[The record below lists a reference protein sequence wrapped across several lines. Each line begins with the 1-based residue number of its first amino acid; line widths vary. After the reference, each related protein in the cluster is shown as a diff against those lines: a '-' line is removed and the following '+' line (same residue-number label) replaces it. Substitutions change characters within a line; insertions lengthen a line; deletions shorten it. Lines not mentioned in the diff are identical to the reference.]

1 MSTEYNDAPVSGK
14 RPYDVGRGKPPVH
27 TRFQKGS
34 AGNRKGRLKVAALDL
49 SEAFEKVSA
58 EKYHVRVDGKPAS
71 MSALESAV
79 ARQVDDALKGNT
91 RAARALLERAHKHG
105 FFAKR
110 RYKSFIDATR
120 LLGEFGDLMGVY
132 HSRARRALS
141 AVGAARE

>member
-1 MSTEYNDAPVSGK
+1 
-14 RPYDVGRGKPPVH
+14 
-27 TRFQKGS
+27 
-34 AGNRKGRLKVAALDL
+34 LDL

-58 EKYHVRVDGKPAS
+58 EKYNVRVDGKPAS

-91 RAARALLERAHKHG
+91 RAARALLERAYMHG

-120 LLGEFGDLMGVY
+120 LLGEFGDVTPP
-132 HSRARRALS
+132 SRARSPLAPDGKNGGGGRDLPPPL
-141 AVGAARE
+141 REAGR